1 MLVPGSVFSLLLLAA
16 VCAASHFFSRAP
28 ALVAEQLGDEGGRA
42 GFGSDGG
49 PMLSKS
55 ST

>member
-28 ALVAEQLGDEGGRA
+28 ALVAEQLGDEGGVLA
-42 GFGSDGG
+42 LD
-49 PMLSKS
+49 PMAAPC
-55 ST
+55 